1 MTDRILL
8 VDDEPEFLEVMRER
22 LENRDIIVDTSDSAE
37 DAFQKIQSQL
47 YDAVILDLK
56 MPGIDGIQALTT
68 IREKRP
74 ELQVILLTGHATIEK
89 GIEAMKSGAMD
100 FIEKPADLE
109 ILREKIKDAKNK
121 KMMILEKTEK
131 DKVIDALRRYGV

>member
-8 VDDEPEFLEVMRER
+8 VDDEPEFLEIMRER
-22 LENRDIIVDTSDSAE
+22 LENRDIIVDTSSSAE
-37 DAFQKIQSQL
+37 EAFQKIQNQL

-56 MPGIDGIQALTT
+56 MPGIDGMQALTT

-74 ELQVILLTGHATIEK
+74 ELQVILLTGHATLEK
-89 GIEAMKSGAMD
+89 GIEAMKSGALD

-109 ILREKIKDAKNK
+109 VLREKIMDAKNK
-121 KMMILEKTEK
+121 KMMILEKMEK
-131 DKVIDALRRYGV
+131 DKIIDAIRRWGV